1 MSTPWNKKQGY
12 GLATDPA
19 DSTEGQFDTTGF
31 LADFKWL
38 PGFRQEYSLGSTSKS
53 DALKLYLSEYRL
65 VLSDFISA
73 TNHY

>member
-1 MSTPWNKKQGY
+1 MDWLRILLTPLKVNSIP
-12 GLATDPA
+12 LA
-19 DSTEGQFDTTGF
+19 SWLILSGF
-31 LADFKWL
+31 LAS
-38 PGFRQEYSLGSTSKS
+38 RQEYPLGSTSKS